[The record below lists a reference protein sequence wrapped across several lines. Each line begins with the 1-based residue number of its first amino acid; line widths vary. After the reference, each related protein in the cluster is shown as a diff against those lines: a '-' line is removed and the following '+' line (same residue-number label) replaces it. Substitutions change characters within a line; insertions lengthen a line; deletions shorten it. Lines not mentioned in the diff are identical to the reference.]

1 MLQLKI
7 DVQDVQPLVWKFD
20 QLKGVVR
27 RKILR
32 RANVSSARP
41 TLAEARKTSMFVD
54 RSGLL
59 RKALGLSTK
68 TYSSGIIVSVIGVN
82 RNIRGIYKGKK
93 RVPAEYAHLVELGH
107 RIAVSARTGASMR
120 DVVLPRRNRSL
131 IKWLKPGQT
140 RAVDAG
146 YVQGRPFMG
155 PGLVRQT
162 SNSLAKF
169 AQTFRRNVEREASR

>member
-41 TLAEARKTSMFVD
+41 PLAEARKTSMFVD

-107 RIAVSARTGASMR
+107 RIAVSSRTRASMR
-120 DVVLPRRNRSL
+120 DVVLLRRNKKFLRA
-131 IKWLKPGQT
+131 GQT
-140 RAVDAG
+140 MAVNAG

-155 PGLVRQT
+155 PSLVKQT
-162 SNSLAKF
+162 SDSLAKF
-169 AQTFRRNVEREASR
+169 AQTFRRNLEREASR